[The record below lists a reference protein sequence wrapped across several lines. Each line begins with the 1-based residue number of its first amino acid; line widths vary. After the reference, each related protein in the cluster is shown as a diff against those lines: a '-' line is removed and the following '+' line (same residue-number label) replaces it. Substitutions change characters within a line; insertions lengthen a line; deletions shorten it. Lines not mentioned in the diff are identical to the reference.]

1 MKDDAIKDN
10 KNSITATNEPTLDKS
25 SRYQPPSQDE
35 MPFAIVSGEPLTQ
48 LPQDLYIPPKALKIF
63 LETFEG
69 PLDLLLYLIRRQ
81 NLDILDIPILDI
93 TMQYTKYIELM
104 RDMQFELAG
113 EYLLM
118 AATLAEI
125 KSKMLL
131 PRSINDNEEEDDP
144 RAELIRRLQEY
155 ERFKV
160 AADDIDTLDRVERD
174 NIVVNT
180 IDYDKPKSLKLPD
193 LALQDLLIAFQ
204 EVVERSA
211 LFSNVHVQKEPLSIR
226 EKMTYILST
235 ISEKNYCDFS
245 DLFDPAEG
253 RMGIA
258 VSFLAIL
265 ELIRNHLIDVVQT
278 EAYSPI
284 HITISNG

>member
-1 MKDDAIKDN
+1 
-10 KNSITATNEPTLDKS
+10 
-25 SRYQPPSQDE
+25 